1 MNQYKV
7 TQQTSEV
14 TGQSA
19 SSSAPELH
27 NYFWKYFTGM

>member
-19 SSSAPELH
+19 SFLAPELH
-27 NYFWKYFTGM
+27 NYP